1 MLGDSVGFEYVDIA
15 VGGFESGD
23 FTEWKFGE
31 ERLGAVGD
39 THFEGGKGEREVV
52 DVGNCLDLFIFLVW

>member
-1 MLGDSVGFEYVDIA
+1 MDIA